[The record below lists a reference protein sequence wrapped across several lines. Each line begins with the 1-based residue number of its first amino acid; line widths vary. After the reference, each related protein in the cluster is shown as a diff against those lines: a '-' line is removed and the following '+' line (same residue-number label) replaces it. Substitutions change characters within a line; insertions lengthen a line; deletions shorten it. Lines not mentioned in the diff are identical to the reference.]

1 MTVVRKHLRKN
12 KRGKSIVHKHSR
24 RIKRKHAMSL
34 STPELQR
41 RINELNDK
49 YYDVRFENEKNNRT
63 SREEQELGY
72 RLFEAR
78 DLLKMS
84 EENDMKRFI
93 DQSQNLPKAK
103 GGSFIEVR
111 DGAGKYRL
119 VDKARLVSLIKENS
133 LMNNREIKELI
144 KDMDD

>member
-1 MTVVRKHLRKN
+1 
-12 KRGKSIVHKHSR
+12 
-24 RIKRKHAMSL
+24 MSL